1 MLENLNEMQKKAVTH
16 KDGPLLILAGA
27 GSGKTKVLTTRIAY
41 LIKEEGVNP
50 ENILAITFT
59 NKAAGEMKERIEKL
73 IGKTN
78 LQASTFHSFGV
89 KILRENYDKLGYKNN
104 FVIMDSDDSL
114 TLVKKIIKDLGYDPK
129 RFSPYMIRNKISSN
143 KAEFVMPEEYK
154 KFVHCEEDDIVYKV
168 YKKYQEILFKNNSVD
183 FDDLLIL
190 PLKLFKE
197 NPEVLNYYQEK
208 YRYILID
215 EYQDTNQ
222 AQYLIVKSL
231 AEKYKNI
238 ACVGDN
244 DQCLLPESKIKTDKG
259 VNNICDIKKG
269 DLVSTA
275 IGFGK
280 TGFQEVESIS
290 KKKYKGEIIKIKT
303 RLGKSISA
311 TPNHVMFSFLKPKSD
326 HYYVYL
332 MYKRELGFRIGQT
345 SGIRRD
351 RKIENGVKT
360 RLRGENGDRI
370 WIVKVCTTKEEATY
384 YEEYY
389 SARYGLPKVVFK
401 AKGRNISLSQDTI
414 NKFYKEIPTSQR
426 AEKLMQDE
434 YLYFEYPHHFGQT
447 FVSNERY
454 RKNICITFLGGSH
467 YKNDNYYSHRIAL
480 ATSDEKD
487 KEELTNLGFNVRK
500 SKFGAYRI
508 ETERK
513 DYNNAEYYARMIE
526 SLKDDYIIHRKMKLL
541 DDKPYNFMPIGSL
554 REGMSIVSFCNDKL
568 IEDEVVEISKE
579 FYDGYVYDINVKNTR
594 NYLADDICVHN
605 SIYAFRG
612 ANYKNILNFEKDY
625 PTAEIIMLEQNY
637 RSTKTI
643 LNAANSVIKNNNFR
657 KDKNLW
663 SDKEEGEKISFYKAY
678 DEVDEVFYIIR
689 KIKELVSSGASY
701 QDIAILYR
709 TNAQSRVFEQ
719 ELLKQNLPF
728 RIIGSFYFYSR
739 KEIKDLLAYLRLIHN
754 SDDDISLMRCINT
767 PKRGIGPKTISEIEE
782 SATFYNTSMFSA
794 IKDGK
799 ALEFKKIILELKEDL
814 NNCSLTEFIE
824 KVLEKTG
831 MRKALQEE
839 KSLEADIRLENLEE
853 FKSVTKNFE
862 ERVGV
867 ISLEEFLL
875 EVSLVSDIEEY
886 KDDPNRVTLMTV
898 HAVKGLEFP
907 YVFISGLEEG
917 IFPHKNSYS
926 PDELEEERRLMY
938 VAITRAMKK
947 LWITSA
953 KKRMIYGQESPSIL
967 SRFVKEINEDLLE
980 CENKDE
986 KKQVKKEKNIYDSD
1000 QTYNYGDKVE
1010 HDTYGLG
1017 VVIEVT
1023 NTILTVAFNK
1033 NVGIKKI
1040 LKNHKSIRRV

>member
-244 DQCLLPESKIKTDKG
+244 DQ
-259 VNNICDIKKG
+259 
-269 DLVSTA
+269 
-275 IGFGK
+275 
-280 TGFQEVESIS
+280 
-290 KKKYKGEIIKIKT
+290 
-303 RLGKSISA
+303 
-311 TPNHVMFSFLKPKSD
+311 
-326 HYYVYL
+326 
-332 MYKRELGFRIGQT
+332 
-345 SGIRRD
+345 
-351 RKIENGVKT
+351 
-360 RLRGENGDRI
+360 
-370 WIVKVCTTKEEATY
+370 
-384 YEEYY
+384 
-389 SARYGLPKVVFK
+389 
-401 AKGRNISLSQDTI
+401 
-414 NKFYKEIPTSQR
+414 
-426 AEKLMQDE
+426 
-434 YLYFEYPHHFGQT
+434 
-447 FVSNERY
+447 
-454 RKNICITFLGGSH
+454 
-467 YKNDNYYSHRIAL
+467 
-480 ATSDEKD
+480 
-487 KEELTNLGFNVRK
+487 
-500 SKFGAYRI
+500 
-508 ETERK
+508 
-513 DYNNAEYYARMIE
+513 
-526 SLKDDYIIHRKMKLL
+526 
-541 DDKPYNFMPIGSL
+541 
-554 REGMSIVSFCNDKL
+554 
-568 IEDEVVEISKE
+568 
-579 FYDGYVYDINVKNTR
+579 
-594 NYLADDICVHN
+594 

-663 SDKEEGEKISFYKAY
+663 SDKDEGEKISFYKAY

-814 NNCSLTEFIE
+814 NNSSLTEFIE

-831 MRKALQEE
+831 MRKALKEE

-907 YVFISGLEEG
+907 YVFIAGLEEG

-947 LWITSA
+947 LWITAA

-967 SRFVKEINEDLLE
+967 SRFIKEINEELLE
-980 CENKDE
+980 YENKDE
-986 KKQVKKEKNIYDSD
+986 KKQVKKEKNIYTED

-1010 HDTYGLG
+1010 HDTYGIG

>member
-244 DQCLLPESKIKTDKG
+244 DQ
-259 VNNICDIKKG
+259 
-269 DLVSTA
+269 
-275 IGFGK
+275 
-280 TGFQEVESIS
+280 
-290 KKKYKGEIIKIKT
+290 
-303 RLGKSISA
+303 
-311 TPNHVMFSFLKPKSD
+311 
-326 HYYVYL
+326 
-332 MYKRELGFRIGQT
+332 
-345 SGIRRD
+345 
-351 RKIENGVKT
+351 
-360 RLRGENGDRI
+360 
-370 WIVKVCTTKEEATY
+370 
-384 YEEYY
+384 
-389 SARYGLPKVVFK
+389 
-401 AKGRNISLSQDTI
+401 
-414 NKFYKEIPTSQR
+414 
-426 AEKLMQDE
+426 
-434 YLYFEYPHHFGQT
+434 
-447 FVSNERY
+447 
-454 RKNICITFLGGSH
+454 
-467 YKNDNYYSHRIAL
+467 
-480 ATSDEKD
+480 
-487 KEELTNLGFNVRK
+487 
-500 SKFGAYRI
+500 
-508 ETERK
+508 
-513 DYNNAEYYARMIE
+513 
-526 SLKDDYIIHRKMKLL
+526 
-541 DDKPYNFMPIGSL
+541 
-554 REGMSIVSFCNDKL
+554 
-568 IEDEVVEISKE
+568 
-579 FYDGYVYDINVKNTR
+579 
-594 NYLADDICVHN
+594 

-782 SATFYNTSMFSA
+782 SATFYNTSMFSV

-1000 QTYNYGDKVE
+1000 QTYSYGDKVE

>member
-50 ENILAITFT
+50 KNILAITFT

-244 DQCLLPESKIKTDKG
+244 DQ
-259 VNNICDIKKG
+259 
-269 DLVSTA
+269 
-275 IGFGK
+275 
-280 TGFQEVESIS
+280 
-290 KKKYKGEIIKIKT
+290 
-303 RLGKSISA
+303 
-311 TPNHVMFSFLKPKSD
+311 
-326 HYYVYL
+326 
-332 MYKRELGFRIGQT
+332 
-345 SGIRRD
+345 
-351 RKIENGVKT
+351 
-360 RLRGENGDRI
+360 
-370 WIVKVCTTKEEATY
+370 
-384 YEEYY
+384 
-389 SARYGLPKVVFK
+389 
-401 AKGRNISLSQDTI
+401 
-414 NKFYKEIPTSQR
+414 
-426 AEKLMQDE
+426 
-434 YLYFEYPHHFGQT
+434 
-447 FVSNERY
+447 
-454 RKNICITFLGGSH
+454 
-467 YKNDNYYSHRIAL
+467 
-480 ATSDEKD
+480 
-487 KEELTNLGFNVRK
+487 
-500 SKFGAYRI
+500 
-508 ETERK
+508 
-513 DYNNAEYYARMIE
+513 
-526 SLKDDYIIHRKMKLL
+526 
-541 DDKPYNFMPIGSL
+541 
-554 REGMSIVSFCNDKL
+554 
-568 IEDEVVEISKE
+568 
-579 FYDGYVYDINVKNTR
+579 
-594 NYLADDICVHN
+594 
-605 SIYAFRG
+605 SIYMFRG

-709 TNAQSRVFEQ
+709 TNAQSRIFEQ

-907 YVFISGLEEG
+907 YVFMSGLEEG

>member
-41 LIKEEGVNP
+41 LIKEEGVSP

-78 LQASTFHSFGV
+78 LWASTFHSFGV

-129 RFSPYMIRNKISSN
+129 RFNPYMIRNKISSN
-143 KAEFVMPEEYK
+143 KAEFIMPEEYK
-154 KFVHCEEDDIVYKV
+154 KFVYSEEDDIVYKV

-190 PLKLFKE
+190 PLKLFRE
-197 NPEVLNYYQEK
+197 NSEVLEFYQEK
-208 YRYILID
+208 YKYIMVD
-215 EYQDTNQ
+215 EYQDTNE
-222 AQYLIVKSL
+222 AQYQLVKVL
-231 AEKYKNI
+231 ASKYKNI

-244 DQCLLPESKIKTDKG
+244 DQ
-259 VNNICDIKKG
+259 
-269 DLVSTA
+269 
-275 IGFGK
+275 
-280 TGFQEVESIS
+280 
-290 KKKYKGEIIKIKT
+290 
-303 RLGKSISA
+303 
-311 TPNHVMFSFLKPKSD
+311 
-326 HYYVYL
+326 
-332 MYKRELGFRIGQT
+332 
-345 SGIRRD
+345 
-351 RKIENGVKT
+351 
-360 RLRGENGDRI
+360 
-370 WIVKVCTTKEEATY
+370 
-384 YEEYY
+384 
-389 SARYGLPKVVFK
+389 
-401 AKGRNISLSQDTI
+401 
-414 NKFYKEIPTSQR
+414 
-426 AEKLMQDE
+426 
-434 YLYFEYPHHFGQT
+434 
-447 FVSNERY
+447 
-454 RKNICITFLGGSH
+454 
-467 YKNDNYYSHRIAL
+467 
-480 ATSDEKD
+480 
-487 KEELTNLGFNVRK
+487 
-500 SKFGAYRI
+500 
-508 ETERK
+508 
-513 DYNNAEYYARMIE
+513 
-526 SLKDDYIIHRKMKLL
+526 
-541 DDKPYNFMPIGSL
+541 
-554 REGMSIVSFCNDKL
+554 
-568 IEDEVVEISKE
+568 
-579 FYDGYVYDINVKNTR
+579 
-594 NYLADDICVHN
+594 

-637 RSTKTI
+637 RSTKTV
-643 LNAANSVIKNNNFR
+643 LKAANSVIKNNNFR

-689 KIKELVSSGASY
+689 KIKELISSGASY
-701 QDIAILYR
+701 KDIAILYR

-767 PKRGIGPKTISEIEE
+767 PKRGIGAKTISEIEKN
-782 SATFYNTSMFSA
+782 ATFYNTSMFEA

-799 ALEFKKIILELKEDL
+799 PLEFKKVILELKEDL

-824 KVLEKTG
+824 KVLVKTG

-907 YVFISGLEEG
+907 YVFIAGLEEG

-967 SRFVKEINEDLLE
+967 SRFVKEIDEDLLE
-980 CENKDE
+980 YENKDE
-986 KKQVKKEKNIYDSD
+986 KRQVKKEKKLYDTD

-1010 HDTYGLG
+1010 HDTYGIG

>member
-129 RFSPYMIRNKISSN
+129 RFNPYMIRNKISSN

-154 KFVHCEEDDIVYKV
+154 KFVHSEEDDIIYKV

-190 PLKLFKE
+190 PLKLFRE
-197 NPEVLNYYQEK
+197 NPEVLDYYQEK

-215 EYQDTNQ
+215 EYQDTNH

-231 AEKYKNI
+231 AKKYRNI

-244 DQCLLPESKIKTDKG
+244 DQ
-259 VNNICDIKKG
+259 
-269 DLVSTA
+269 
-275 IGFGK
+275 
-280 TGFQEVESIS
+280 
-290 KKKYKGEIIKIKT
+290 
-303 RLGKSISA
+303 
-311 TPNHVMFSFLKPKSD
+311 
-326 HYYVYL
+326 
-332 MYKRELGFRIGQT
+332 
-345 SGIRRD
+345 
-351 RKIENGVKT
+351 
-360 RLRGENGDRI
+360 
-370 WIVKVCTTKEEATY
+370 
-384 YEEYY
+384 
-389 SARYGLPKVVFK
+389 
-401 AKGRNISLSQDTI
+401 
-414 NKFYKEIPTSQR
+414 
-426 AEKLMQDE
+426 
-434 YLYFEYPHHFGQT
+434 
-447 FVSNERY
+447 
-454 RKNICITFLGGSH
+454 
-467 YKNDNYYSHRIAL
+467 
-480 ATSDEKD
+480 
-487 KEELTNLGFNVRK
+487 
-500 SKFGAYRI
+500 
-508 ETERK
+508 
-513 DYNNAEYYARMIE
+513 
-526 SLKDDYIIHRKMKLL
+526 
-541 DDKPYNFMPIGSL
+541 
-554 REGMSIVSFCNDKL
+554 
-568 IEDEVVEISKE
+568 
-579 FYDGYVYDINVKNTR
+579 
-594 NYLADDICVHN
+594 
-605 SIYAFRG
+605 SIYMFRG

-625 PTAEIIMLEQNY
+625 PDAEIIMLEQNY

-689 KIKELVSSGASY
+689 KIKELISSGASY
-701 QDIAILYR
+701 KDIAILYR

-782 SATFYNTSMFSA
+782 SATFYNTSMFEA

-824 KVLEKTG
+824 KVLDKTG
-831 MRKALQEE
+831 MRKALKEE

-907 YVFISGLEEG
+907 YVFIAGLEEG

-967 SRFVKEINEDLLE
+967 SRFVKEINDDLLE
-980 CENKDE
+980 YENKDE
-986 KKQVKKEKNIYDSD
+986 KKVVKKEKNIYDND